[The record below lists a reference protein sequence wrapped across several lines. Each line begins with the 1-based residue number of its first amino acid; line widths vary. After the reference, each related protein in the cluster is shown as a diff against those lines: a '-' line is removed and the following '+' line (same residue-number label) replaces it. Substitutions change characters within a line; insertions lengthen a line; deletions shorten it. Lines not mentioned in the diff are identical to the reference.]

1 MPQRAFKKGF
11 PVSILLIVIF
21 KYLLRLNGGRSA
33 VDGSVFDI
41 INQCITMTYD
51 DQMVVE
57 IRLIACSS
65 RVGA

>member
-1 MPQRAFKKGF
+1 MPRRASKKGF
-11 PVSILLIVIF
+11 SVPILLIVIF

-33 VDGSVFDI
+33 VDGSGFDI
-41 INQCITMTYD
+41 IKQCITTFYD

-65 RVGA
+65 RVGG